1 MLRCKREFKF
11 DVKPDILLMIFV
23 LFKMQWQIWLKFHLK
38 FEINVNVGTPDLNPG
53 LQDIEGTI
61 ESTELWLPKTIC
73 IF

>member
-1 MLRCKREFKF
+1 
-11 DVKPDILLMIFV
+11 MIFV